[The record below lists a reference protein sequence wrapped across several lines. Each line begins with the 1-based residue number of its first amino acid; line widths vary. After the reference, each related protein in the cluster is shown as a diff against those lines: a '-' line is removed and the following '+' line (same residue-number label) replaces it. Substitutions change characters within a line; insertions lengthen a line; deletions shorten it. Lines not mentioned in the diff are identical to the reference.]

1 MYAHVCKKDNLD
13 KEILEN
19 YRPVANIPEQRPL
32 LHEHLDVRNIP
43 VSQRRELTID
53 LSSGHEW
60 KVVAERLGLTP
71 REIRF
76 LDNRTLNPC
85 DAALAFIANQRP
97 TSVGGLYDV
106 LNECGLP
113 MLADLL

>member
-1 MYAHVCKKDNLD
+1 M
-13 KEILEN
+13 
-19 YRPVANIPEQRPL
+19 
-32 LHEHLDVRNIP
+32 
-43 VSQRRELTID
+43 
-53 LSSGHEW
+53 
-60 KVVAERLGLTP
+60 VAEALGLTL

-106 LNECGLP
+106 LNENGLP
-113 MLADLL
+113 VIADLL